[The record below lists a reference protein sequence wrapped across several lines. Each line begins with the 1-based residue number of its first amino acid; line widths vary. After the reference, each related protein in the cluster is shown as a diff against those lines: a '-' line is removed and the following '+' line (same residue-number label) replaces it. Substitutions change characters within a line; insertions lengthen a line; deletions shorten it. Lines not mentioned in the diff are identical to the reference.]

1 MATVTSTSTNTA
13 APITVGSIALATSGD
28 ILTYVPNQGDELFLY
43 NTSASPVVVTID
55 GAGGTTV
62 TVPGAAGAT
71 LSVASGLAVTVAANS
86 FAYVSLDKCSAYLQG
101 VVAISAA
108 TGAVV
113 KAAIVT
119 QY

>member
-1 MATVTSTSTNTA
+1 MATVPSTTKNSGGVVSPA
-13 APITVGSIALATSGD
+13 AIALATSGD
-28 ILTYVPNQGDELFLY
+28 ILTYVPNQGDELYLY
-43 NTSASPVVVTID
+43 NTSGSTVVVTID
-55 GAGGTTV
+55 GANGTTV
-62 TVPGAAGAT
+62 AVPGAAGAT
-71 LSVASGLAVTVAANS
+71 LSVAAGLAVTVLAGT
-86 FAYVSLDKCSAYLQG
+86 FAMVPLDKASAYLQG